1 MSQLEQKLINYA
13 KYHRDR
19 RNIATHFAGIPLIVV
34 ALGIMLYIPVLQ
46 FNTVMLTPA
55 LVVVL
60 LCSGYYLRLDFRLG
74 ALMSL
79 LFALVYAAAKQLY
92 IGWPDDKSWFYL
104 LGVLLFVV
112 GWVLQFIGH
121 YFEGKKPAF
130 VDDLIGLI
138 IGPLFVV
145 VEVLFMFGLMKE
157 LEQKIISV
165 AGEYRK
171 G

>member
-1 MSQLEQKLINYA
+1 MTMLEQKLINYA

-19 RNIATHFAGIPLIVV
+19 RNIATHFVGIPLIVI
-34 ALGIMLYIPVLQ
+34 AIGLLLYIPISQLNSMV
-46 FNTVMLTPA
+46 LTPT
-55 LVVVL
+55 LIVVL
-60 LCSGYYLRLDFRLG
+60 LCSAYYLRLDFRLG

-79 LFALVYAAAKQLY
+79 LFALVYTAAKQLY

-104 LGVLLFVV
+104 LGAVLFVC
-112 GWVLQFIGH
+112 GWILQFIGH

-130 VDDLIGLI
+130 VDDLIGLV

-145 VEVLFMFGLMKE
+145 VEALFMLGLMKT
-157 LEQKIISV
+157 LEQKIIAV